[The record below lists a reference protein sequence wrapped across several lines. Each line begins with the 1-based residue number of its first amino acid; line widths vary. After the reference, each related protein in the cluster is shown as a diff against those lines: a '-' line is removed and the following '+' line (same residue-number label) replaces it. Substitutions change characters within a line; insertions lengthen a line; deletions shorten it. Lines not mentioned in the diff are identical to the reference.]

1 MQQVTTRGI
10 DLAKTG
16 VCVHSVDTHGPVVVQ
31 RRLARQKVLPFV
43 GIP

>member
-10 DLAKTG
+10 DLARTV

-31 RRLARQKVLPFV
+31 GRRARQKVLPFV
-43 GIP
+43 GVP